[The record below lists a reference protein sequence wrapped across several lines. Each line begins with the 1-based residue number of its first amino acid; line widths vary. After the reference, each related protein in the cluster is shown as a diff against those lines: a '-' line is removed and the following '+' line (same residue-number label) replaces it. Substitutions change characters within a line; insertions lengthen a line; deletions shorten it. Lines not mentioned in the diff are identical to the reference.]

1 MIGLWSEIRS
11 GMLSLNSL
19 TESVSVA
26 PRVDCM
32 TTKVAIAAQYA
43 SDICTSRAII
53 TDTVAAT
60 AVRVACAIE
69 EGSFRPKPTISYK
82 YDLSNDPALAR
93 STIVGGPTFYI
104 SKEGATNVSI
114 AARKNPPGA
123 Q

>member
-1 MIGLWSEIRS
+1 MQCDGPRRARARNENDDREGNACVARS
-11 GMLSLNSL
+11 SFLQ
-19 TESVSVA
+19 
-26 PRVDCM
+26 
-32 TTKVAIAAQYA
+32 TKVAIAAQYA

-104 SKEGATNVSI
+104 SKEGAANVSI